1 MKKIL
6 SMIALTVLMVALAG
20 SCTKNLEERL
30 DKTDAEVATL
40 QAAIDQYGKLQSDIT
55 TVLQALRAEV
65 GARPASEQ
73 QSVWNCINALQNQS
87 NALDVAIRNLQE
99 LVGETPVSS
108 RIDEAVET
116 LISEY
121 DLDNLE
127 ATLQELKEKVNAK
140 YDVTELEKKV
150 AQLKDKLDKVLPSIL
165 KISAI
170 EGMIQSVSIAPA
182 YSDGSVKA
190 YEENILTFKCIVS
203 PAEALAL
210 ESNIKEC
217 FTVFRLEVEPI
228 TKTASEKSITVTRV
242 EALDKNQGAYKVT
255 ADISE
260 VLPDDGKSLMIA
272 LNVKT
277 GLSDYTTDFV
287 KVTLPFRRPDG
298 ALPGEFTVNAGGKK
312 VCFSQGNLVATID
325 ATGAPTAWKFA
336 TNQYDYIGEGG
347 ANKTIGKTAG
357 DIDLFGWSTD
367 ATLNNWGIHTKLS
380 YMSGITDYIDGN
392 FKDWGTAI
400 DSKGTWRTLSA
411 EEWKYLFSY
420 DPKSSGNQGQN
431 YDNAIRRGKYKC
443 GVTVCGKTNCVVLL
457 PDNWEWDESTVG
469 TDWQTGGYPET
480 ATESNPVTWQTMQA
494 AGAVCLPAAGAR
506 QVFSV
511 SDQGSVGNYWSST
524 ADNENYGY
532 AFFVWLSSSLVQH
545 TTYDRGL
552 GNSVRLVTDV
562 EI

>member
-20 SCTKNLEERL
+20 SCTKNFEERL
-30 DKTDAEVATL
+30 DKTDADVATL
-40 QAAIDQYGKLQSDIT
+40 QAAIGKYGELQSDIT
-55 TVLQALRAEV
+55 TVLQALCAEV
-65 GARPASEQ
+65 GTRPASEQ

-150 AQLKDKLDKVLPSIL
+150 GQLKEKLDKVLTSIL

-170 EGMIQSVSIAPA
+170 EEMIQSVSIAPA

-190 YEENILTFKCIVS
+190 DEDNNLTFKCIVS
-203 PAEALAL
+203 PAEALAG
-210 ESNIKEC
+210 ESNLKDR
-217 FTVFRLEVEPI
+217 FTVFRLEVEPA
-228 TKTASEKSITVTRV
+228 TKTASGTSITVTRV
-242 EALDKNQGAYKVT
+242 RALDKNQGAYEVT

-260 VLPDDGKSLMIA
+260 VLPDEDKSLMIA

-287 KVTLPFRRPDG
+287 KVTLPFRRPAG
-298 ALPGEFTVNAGGKK
+298 ALPGEFTVNADGKK

-367 ATLNNWGIHTKLS
+367 ATLNNWGIHTKIS

-411 EEWKYLFSY
+411 EEWQYLFSY
-420 DPKSSGNQGQN
+420 DPKSTGNQGPS
-431 YDNAIRRGKYKC
+431 YDNDIRRGKYKY

-494 AGAVCLPAAGAR
+494 AGAVCLSAAGAR
-506 QVFSV
+506 SGSQV
-511 SDQGSVGNYWSST
+511 QGQDSVGYYWSSSVKVGNGG
-524 ADNENYGY
+524 D
-532 AFFVWLSSSLVQH
+532 AFTVWLKSDLVQH
-545 TTYDRGL
+545 ILYDRCYGC
-552 GNSVRLVTDV
+552 SVRLVTDV

>member
-20 SCTKNLEERL
+20 SCTKNFEERL
-30 DKTDAEVATL
+30 DKTDADVATL
-40 QAAIDQYGKLQSDIT
+40 QAAIGKYGELQSDIT
-55 TVLQALRAEV
+55 TVLQALCAEV
-65 GARPASEQ
+65 GNRPASEQ

-150 AQLKDKLDKVLPSIL
+150 GQLKEKLDKVLTSIL

-170 EGMIQSVSIAPA
+170 EEMIQSVSIAPA

-190 YEENILTFKCIVS
+190 DEDNNLTFKCIVS

-217 FTVFRLEVEPI
+217 FTVFRLEVEPA
-228 TKTASEKSITVTRV
+228 TKTASGTITITRV
-242 EALDKNQGAYKVT
+242 KALDKNQGAYEVT

-260 VLPDDGKSLMIA
+260 VLPDEDKSLMIA

-298 ALPGEFTVNAGGKK
+298 ALPGEFTVNADGKR
-312 VCFSQGNLVATID
+312 VCFSQGNLFWDGSAFNFEAAQYESQTIWSTSHVSHFYWSKTASVAY
-325 ATGAPTAWKFA
+325 AK
-336 TNQYDYIGEGG
+336 DYSDGG
-347 ANKTIGKTAG
+347 ASDDDVFFTNATTETAKSDFTVNEVTGKYRA
-357 DIDLFGWSTD
+357 
-367 ATLNNWGIHTKLS
+367 
-380 YMSGITDYIDGN
+380 
-392 FKDWGTAI
+392 
-400 DSKGTWRTLSA
+400 LSA
-411 EEWKYLFSY
+411 EEWQYLFSY
-420 DPKSSGNQGQN
+420 DPKSTGNQGPS
-431 YDNAIRRGKYKC
+431 YDNDIRRGKYKY

-457 PDNWEWDESTVG
+457 PDNWKWDGSTVG

-506 QVFSV
+506 WRSGL
-511 SDQGSVGNYWSST
+511 DAIGSNGTYWSSSVVG
-524 ADNENYGY
+524 YGGD
-532 AFFVWLSSSLVQH
+532 AFAVWLKSDLVQH
-545 TTYDRGL
+545 IPYDREFGC
-552 GNSVRLVTDV
+552 SVRLVTDV
-562 EI
+562 EN